1 MMVNRSSGNR
11 LQSGDRIPLIRLVLL
26 TFFVGILHVA
36 FVSQITFRDVRPE
49 TLMLLGIVA
58 PIRLGARSGAV
69 LGFLAGLLTDTIG
82 HGALG
87 TWALILGLIGFL
99 IGYSHDQAFSLTR
112 ERVPV
117 LLVIGA
123 TIVAVGSFIAV
134 SSLTTEDRS
143 PSPQRLAETVTL
155 LCIYHSVLAFPMR
168 TLVRVAVP
176 LSAKR

>member
-1 MMVNRSSGNR
+1 MMVNRTSGKR
-11 LQSGDRIPLIRLVLL
+11 LQSSDRIPLIRLVLL
-26 TFFVGILHVA
+26 TFLVGLLHVG
-36 FVSQITFRDVRPE
+36 FLSQITFRDVRPE

-69 LGFLAGLLTDTIG
+69 IGFLAGLLTDTIG

-134 SSLTTEDRS
+134 SSVTTEDRS
-143 PSPQRLAETVTL
+143 PSPRRLAETVAL
-155 LCIYHSVLAFPMR
+155 LCVYHSVLAFPMR
-168 TLVRVAVP
+168 TLVRIAVP
-176 LSAKR
+176 LRSRR